1 MPTTIAKKKTAALA
15 LPHCTLS
22 RVGLKFESQL
32 TAEQWQEIGL
42 HLEQFSGSSQWWLGD
57 WLLHG
62 EGQAEWGS
70 MYDQVVDEF
79 EEKYQT
85 AANAKWV
92 AERFDF
98 SRRREKLPWGHHSE
112 VAGFECPEQQ
122 DELLDWAEYNGED
135 GKPVTRK
142 QLRERVR
149 EIRKAARIAATPAL
163 PEGVYRVIYA
173 DPPWEYGDKRT
184 NDAQSGSAESQY
196 PTMPID
202 EICGLPVRDMA
213 ATDSVLFLWATSPLL
228 TEAIQVIQSWGFTY
242 KAQFVW
248 DKLKGFNGHYND
260 VRHELLLVATRGSC
274 VPDVET
280 LDPSIIAEKR
290 TQHSRKPDRFYELI
304 ERLYPT
310 GDGTHL
316 ELFARRTR
324 NGWQPWGNQV
334 DAAAR

>member
-1 MPTTIAKKKTAALA
+1 MPKTIAKNKPAALA

-22 RVGLKFESQL
+22 RVGLQFESQL

-62 EGQAEWGS
+62 EGKAEWGG

-85 AANAKWV
+85 AAIAKHV
-92 AERFDF
+92 AKEFDF
-98 SRRREKLPWGHHSE
+98 LRRRKKLPWGHHRE
-112 VAGFECPEQQ
+112 VAGLEVDQQ
-122 DELLDWAEYNGED
+122 DELLDWAEDSGED

-142 QLRERVR
+142 QLRDKVR
-149 EIRKAARIAATPAL
+149 EIRKAARISATPEL
-163 PEGVYRVIYA
+163 PAGVYRVIYA

-213 ATDSVLFLWATSPLL
+213 APDSVLFLWATAPLL
-228 TEAIQVIQSWGFTY
+228 TEAVQVIQAWGFTY

-274 VPDVET
+274 VPAVDT
-280 LDPSIIAEKR
+280 LDPSVVAEKR

-304 ERLYPT
+304 ERLYPA
-310 GDGTHL
+310 GHRTHL
-316 ELFARRTR
+316 ELFARRAR
-324 NGWQPWGNQV
+324 NGWQSWGNQV

>member
-1 MPTTIAKKKTAALA
+1 MTTKIARKKQTGLA

-22 RVGLKFESQL
+22 RVGLQFESQL

-112 VAGFECPEQQ
+112 VAGFESQEQQ
-122 DELLDWAEYNGED
+122 DELLDWAEDNGED

-142 QLRERVR
+142 QLRDKVR
-149 EIRKAARIAATPAL
+149 EIRKAIKLAATPAL
-163 PEGVYRVIYA
+163 PDGVFRVIYA

-184 NDAQSGSAESQY
+184 NDKNSGSAESQY
-196 PTMPID
+196 PTMAVD
-202 EICGLPVRDMA
+202 ELCGLSVRDMA
-213 ATDSVLFLWATSPLL
+213 AADSVLFLWATAPCLP
-228 TEAIQVIQSWGFTY
+228 EAMQVIEAWGFSY

-260 VRHELLLVATRGSC
+260 VRHELLLIATRGSC
-274 VPDVET
+274 VPAVDS
-280 LDPSIIAEKR
+280 LDPSIVQEKR
-290 TQHSRKPDRFYELI
+290 TKHSKKPDRFYELI
-304 ERLYPT
+304 ERLYPL
-310 GDGTHL
+310 GDSTHL
-316 ELFARRTR
+316 ELFARRPR
-324 NGWQPWGNQV
+324 NGWRSWGNQV
-334 DAAAR
+334 HDSSR